1 MLLTPLLLCLL
12 ACVLTLPAA
21 RAEECPPPCTCYLQ
35 TYPVRANAMD
45 CINIGP
51 APVPATLANGTEIL
65 KLYHNNISHVPA
77 DWFGGRGYVRLQML
91 YLSYNSIRTVAPA
104 AFRPLRLLQA
114 LYIDYN
120 DISELPEGVFTD
132 LHSPVLSLSHNRLE
146 TLGPGVFASH
156 MQQLDISYNNIGEIL
171 AGAFQGL
178 WSLEVLKLD
187 NNRLER
193 IEAQAFA
200 GLGNMRYLHL
210 AHNQLTTLAPQTF
223 AGLEKV
229 MFIWLHDNVLDR
241 LQDGTFDDIGSN
253 VVDTIDLSNN
263 HIASVGPATFRGLR
277 VVNDLKLSDN
287 MLTAVPSAALSGLR
301 LTHLYLD
308 YNPISRIE
316 AGAFRGL
323 QGLQIL
329 YLANMPELANIEDSA
344 FANLHHL
351 RYIIYHVYLFVCLF
365 VYLANMPE
373 LANIEDSAF
382 ANLHHLRYIIYHVY
396 LFVCL
401 FVYLANMPEL
411 ANIEDSAFANLHHL
425 GYIIYHVYLFVCLF
439 VYLAN
444 MPELANIE
452 DSAFANLHHLRYIIY
467 HVYLFVCLFVY
478 LANMPELANI
488 EDSAFANLHH
498 LGYIIYHLANIED
511 SAFANLHHLRYIIYH
526 VYLFVCLFVYLANM
540 PELAN
545 IEDSAFANLHHLREL
560 YLFGNFLLSAIH
572 RDAFLGLWSLHKLSM
587 WHTALSG
594 LEPDVF
600 RHLRNLKELL
610 LNGNVL
616 STLDASI
623 FRCLDSL
630 EEVYLYDNPLRCDCR
645 LRWLREWMETTD
657 VNFEPDSQ
665 WLSCFFGASY
675 RRVTSIALDEF
686 HCNDTEYDSQ
696 PTCEPAPTFEP
707 LVPSTPE
714 AEQPFVA
721 PPTVAVRSQ
730 RLNVT
735 TNSITVGWSG
745 VPDGQYAIRYNVIGS
760 ADVQVSGLKRDPVFT
775 LDGLSAG
782 RVYNICLVLMGPDRG
797 NRALQCTTVS
807 TAKESSSTG
816 VIIGAVL
823 GLLIALLLLVC
834 ILVFCC
840 CIRRKKQQA
849 NANGNSEVPVHF
861 SAANGEIKHENSTV
875 AAKGEKRKG
884 RSRPSPNHET
894 EEPSYSEMAEDN
906 PLIINGKDDGKMGAV
921 SEMFTNTHAEV

>member
-1 MLLTPLLLCLL
+1 MKWLQSCTSCSAVSPTRAAKMLLTPLLLCLL

-329 YLANMPELANIEDSA
+329 
-344 FANLHHL
+344 
-351 RYIIYHVYLFVCLF
+351 
-365 VYLANMPE
+365 
-373 LANIEDSAF
+373 
-382 ANLHHLRYIIYHVY
+382 
-396 LFVCL
+396 
-401 FVYLANMPEL
+401 
-411 ANIEDSAFANLHHL
+411 
-425 GYIIYHVYLFVCLF
+425 
-439 VYLAN
+439 
-444 MPELANIE
+444 
-452 DSAFANLHHLRYIIY
+452 
-467 HVYLFVCLFVY
+467 
-478 LANMPELANI
+478 
-488 EDSAFANLHH
+488 
-498 LGYIIYHLANIED
+498 
-511 SAFANLHHLRYIIYH
+511 
-526 VYLFVCLFVYLANM
+526 YLANM

>member
-1 MLLTPLLLCLL
+1 MFLFRALLCAL
-12 ACVLTLPAA
+12 AGLLTLPGVSADQ
-21 RAEECPPPCTCYLQ
+21 CPSPCTCYLQ

-51 APVPATLANGTEIL
+51 DPVPSRLANGTEIL

-77 DWFGGRGYVRLQML
+77 DWFRGRAYTRLQML
-91 YLSYNSIRTVAPA
+91 YLSYNSIRTVDPA
-104 AFRPLRLLQA
+104 AFRALRLLQA

-120 DISELPEGVFTD
+120 DISDLPQGAFTD

-146 TLGPGVFASH
+146 TLGPGVFAGH
-156 MQQLDISYNNIGEIL
+156 MQQLDISYNNIAEIT

-210 AHNQLTTLAPQTF
+210 AHNMLTTLEPQTF

-263 HIASVGPATFRGLR
+263 HIAAVGPATFRGLR
-277 VVNDLKLSDN
+277 EVNDLKLSDN
-287 MLTAVPSAALSGLR
+287 MLTDVPTEALSGLR

-308 YNPISRIE
+308 YNPISRIA

-323 QGLQIL
+323 EGLQIL
-329 YLANMPELANIEDSA
+329 
-344 FANLHHL
+344 
-351 RYIIYHVYLFVCLF
+351 
-365 VYLANMPE
+365 
-373 LANIEDSAF
+373 
-382 ANLHHLRYIIYHVY
+382 
-396 LFVCL
+396 
-401 FVYLANMPEL
+401 
-411 ANIEDSAFANLHHL
+411 
-425 GYIIYHVYLFVCLF
+425 
-439 VYLAN
+439 
-444 MPELANIE
+444 
-452 DSAFANLHHLRYIIY
+452 
-467 HVYLFVCLFVY
+467 
-478 LANMPELANI
+478 
-488 EDSAFANLHH
+488 
-498 LGYIIYHLANIED
+498 
-511 SAFANLHHLRYIIYH
+511 
-526 VYLFVCLFVYLANM
+526 YLANM

-600 RHLRNLKELL
+600 RHLRTLKELL

-616 STLDASI
+616 STLDSRI
-623 FRCLDSL
+623 FNCLDSL

-645 LRWLREWMETTD
+645 LRWLRVWMETTT

-686 HCNDTEYDSQ
+686 RCNDTEYHDQ
-696 PTCEPAPTFEP
+696 PTCEPIPTFEP
-707 LVPSTPE
+707 LLPSTPE
-714 AEQPFVA
+714 AERPFVA
-721 PPTVAVRSQ
+721 PPTASVQSRQ
-730 RLNVT
+730 LNVT

-745 VPDGQYAIRYNVIGS
+745 VPDGQYVVRFNVIGS
-760 ADVQVSGLKRDPVFT
+760 ADVQVSALKRDPVFT

-782 RVYNICLVLMGPDRG
+782 RVYNICLVLIGPDRG

-807 TAKESSSTG
+807 TAKESSNTG

-840 CIRRKKQQA
+840 CIRRKKQQQDA
-849 NANGNSEVPVHF
+849 EVPVHF
-861 SAANGEIKHENSTV
+861 SAANGEIKHDGANS
-875 AAKGEKRKG
+875 APKDDKKKG
-884 RSRPSPNHET
+884 RSRRGLTPDP
-894 EEPSYSEMAEDN
+894 EEPSYRDMAEDN
-906 PLIINGKDDGKMGAV
+906 PLIVNGKDDGKMGAV